1 MRDPLDGNA
10 AAGDLGEA
18 FAVGTTVAIATC
30 AHCGDARAVA
40 ELLAYM
46 QAPGLVLRC
55 RSCEGV
61 EVRLVRGDGRTW
73 LDLRGVRVIELQL
86 PLT

>member
-10 AAGDLGEA
+10 AAGDLAEI
-18 FAVGTTVAIATC
+18 FAVDTTVAIATC

-40 ELLAYM
+40 ELLAYV

-55 RSCEGV
+55 PSCEAV
-61 EVRLVRGDGRTW
+61 EVRLVRTDGRAW
-73 LDLRGVRVIELQL
+73 LDLRGVRVIELRL
-86 PLT
+86 PKT